1 MFVSQVR
8 KRPAWL
14 TIILLAACLQA
25 VAADQPPRVSVVE
38 LLRSLVAT
46 GVDVLYSSELVPP
59 SLDAPESAP
68 GSDPMSRV
76 VSALAVHHLMLR
88 SAGPRQYVVTRAPIP
103 PAPAVAA
110 ESTSATPPRDVP
122 HDAPLEDVA
131 VFASR
136 YEFTTSS
143 SGEPF
148 EFDGHEFE
156 QIPGAQEDAMRAL
169 RTAPGFATNLSA
181 RPYVR
186 GALLDDVLIEFDGI
200 PLSDP
205 FHFRNFQSVISAFD
219 PSTVSRADV
228 FTGGFPV
235 RYGTRS
241 GAVIALAPRS
251 IESGREYSVGASL
264 LGYDFRSVGRAERWP
279 IEWLVGA
286 RLSGDRSALPPHEDD
301 QGEPKYSDLIGR
313 IGWTPNATSSLTLGW
328 LALDDRV
335 RLVSNSSQ
343 QATARSRDVNSWLK
357 WDWTPSADLKSQT
370 SFVVANTERYD
381 KGDLN
386 LPDIAIG
393 SLSAERS
400 FSSAELRSHWTY
412 IPSPATSWDFGGEL
426 VRETADLWFSRVEIL
441 ESPIAL
447 DFRRPADATISSSQT
462 PHSSTL
468 GLFASFH
475 RHWRSFEAEAGL
487 RLDGQA
493 YEGFGTRR
501 QLSPRIN
508 MRYDPT
514 DNWHAYASW
523 GEFTQAQRVDEYRAE
538 ENQVTPDSANRAIH
552 LIVGVAHDS
561 PGDVFW
567 RLEAYRNYWSTIS
580 PYFDNVLNEASLLPQ
595 LQPDRVLIAAN
606 HAEAAGI
613 ELTAQRSFDHGLT
626 IWALYSSSTATDEV
640 SGQDIP
646 RSWDQRHAANV
657 GFAWSQPQTSASVL
671 FGWHSGWP
679 STPLSWTPGT
689 GGSPAVLAVGARNS
703 VRWGDYFSV
712 DLRLSTSVPLRRGVL
727 SLWFDATN
735 VTNRPNECC
744 FELNSAGATAG
755 PSVVGSKMWSPR
767 VINAGFTWLV
777 RRPH

>member
-8 KRPAWL
+8 KRPAWV
-14 TIILLAACLQA
+14 TIFLVAACLQA
-25 VAADQPPRVSVVE
+25 AADQPPPRVNMVQ

-59 SLDAPESAP
+59 NLDAPESET

-76 VSALAVHHLMLR
+76 VAALAVHHLMLR
-88 SAGPRQYVVTRAPIP
+88 PAGPRQYVVTRAPGP

-110 ESTSATPPRDVP
+110 ESISPTPQR
-122 HDAPLEDVA
+122 DAPLEDVA

-136 YEFTTSS
+136 YEFTTSI

-148 EFDGHEFE
+148 EFDGRQFD
-156 QIPGAQEDAMRAL
+156 QVPGAQQDAMRAL

-200 PLSDP
+200 PLADP

-219 PSTVSRADV
+219 PSTVSRAEV

-235 RYGTRS
+235 KYGTRS
-241 GAVIALAPRS
+241 GAVIDLAPRS
-251 IESGREYSVGASL
+251 IESGYEYGIGASL
-264 LGYDFRSVGRAERWP
+264 LGYDFGSAGQAERWP
-279 IEWLVGA
+279 IEWLVSA
-286 RLSGDRSALPPHEDD
+286 RLSGDQSALPPPQDD

-335 RLVSNSSQ
+335 RLVSKSSQQ
-343 QATARSRDVNSWLK
+343 QATARSRDVNTWLK
-357 WDWTPSADLKSQT
+357 WDWAPSANIKSQT

-381 KGDLN
+381 TGDLN
-386 LPDIAIG
+386 LPDIAVG

-400 FSSAELRSHWTY
+400 FSSASLRNHWTY
-412 IPSPATSWDFGGEL
+412 SPSPAMTWEFGGEL
-426 VRETADLWFSRVEIL
+426 VHETADLAFSRVEVL
-441 ESPIAL
+441 ADPIAV
-447 DFRRPADATISSSQT
+447 DFGRPADATMSSSQT

-468 GLFASFH
+468 GLFASLH
-475 RHWRSFEAEAGL
+475 RRWRSFEAEAGL

-493 YEGFGTRR
+493 YEGFGTRS

-538 ENQVTPDSANRAIH
+538 DNQVTPDAANRATH
-552 LIVGVAHDS
+552 LIVGVAHNN
-561 PGDVFW
+561 PGAVFW

-580 PYFDNVLNEASLLPQ
+580 PYFNNVLNETSLLPQ
-595 LQPDRVLIAAN
+595 LQPDRVLIVAN

-613 ELTAQRSFDHGLT
+613 ELSAQRSFDHGLT
-626 IWALYSSSTATDEV
+626 AWALYSLSTATDEV
-640 SGQDIP
+640 SGRDIP
-646 RSWDQRHAANV
+646 RSWDQRHAASV
-657 GFAWSQPQTSASVL
+657 GFAWSQPRTSASVL
-671 FGWHSGWP
+671 LGWHGGWP
-679 STPLSWTPGT
+679 LTPVTWMPGAA
-689 GGSPAVLAVGARNS
+689 GSPAVIAVGARNS
-703 VRWGDYFSV
+703 GRWGDYFSA
-712 DLRLSTSVPLRRGVL
+712 DLRLSTSFSLRHGVL

-735 VTNRPNECC
+735 VTNQPNDCC
-744 FELNSAGATAG
+744 VELISAGPAAG
-755 PSVVGSKMWSPR
+755 TSVAAYNMWSPR
-767 VINAGFTWLV
+767 VINAGFSWRV